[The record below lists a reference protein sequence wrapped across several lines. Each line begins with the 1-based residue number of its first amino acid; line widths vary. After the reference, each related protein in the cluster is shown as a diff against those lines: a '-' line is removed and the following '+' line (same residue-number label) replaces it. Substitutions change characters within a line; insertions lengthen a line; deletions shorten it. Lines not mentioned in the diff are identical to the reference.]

1 MKVEIEI
8 SGEGEDK
15 SKELPTEGPMA
26 EPAMTKEEILAKL
39 RELFAANGPGSQ
51 LTPEALKEEI
61 DSLMEMLTGE
71 DD

>member
-8 SGEGEDK
+8 SSNGEEKD
-15 SKELPTEGPMA
+15 LPTEKATA
-26 EPAMTKEEILAKL
+26 EPKMTKDEILAKL

-51 LTPEALKEEI
+51 MSPEALKETI
-61 DSLMEMLTGE
+61 DSLMEMLGE

>member
-8 SGEGEDK
+8 SSNGEEKD
-15 SKELPTEGPMA
+15 LPTEEAIA
-26 EPAMTKEEILAKL
+26 EPKMTKDEVIAKL

-51 LTPEALKEEI
+51 MSPEALKETI
-61 DSLMEMLTGE
+61 DSLMEMLGE

>member
-8 SGEGEDK
+8 SGGEGEDK
-15 SKELPTEGPMA
+15 KLPTEQTPA
-26 EPAMTKEEILAKL
+26 EKPMTKEEILAKL
-39 RELFAANGPGSQ
+39 RTLFAAGGPGSQ

-61 DSLMEMLTGE
+61 DSLMEQLTGE

>member
-8 SGEGEDK
+8 SSNGEEKD
-15 SKELPTEGPMA
+15 LPTEEATA
-26 EPAMTKEEILAKL
+26 EPKMTKDEVIAKL

-51 LTPEALKEEI
+51 MSPEALKETI
-61 DSLMEMLTGE
+61 DSLMEMLGE